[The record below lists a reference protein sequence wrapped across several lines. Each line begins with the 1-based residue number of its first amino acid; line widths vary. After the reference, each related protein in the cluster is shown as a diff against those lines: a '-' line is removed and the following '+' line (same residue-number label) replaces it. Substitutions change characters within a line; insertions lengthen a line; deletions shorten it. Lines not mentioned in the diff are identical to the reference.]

1 MVAGKAGTNR
11 ETTLTGLKYLERIFG
26 LLKRLDSL
34 DALAATR
41 DQAGNRR
48 LLFSHYAGLIL
59 LGMFNPTLQSLRGLQ
74 QLSRLKRVQKCLGS
88 SKTSLGSLSES
99 VRVFDPELLIPLI
112 KELAAQ
118 IPSGRRGSQIS
129 VPDDLARRLTAVDG
143 SVLKI
148 LPQVVAAAG
157 SGQGH
162 WRMHLHFDLGRGIP
176 TQAAIRK
183 DGVGGDADER
193 SVLRDTLEGGRTY
206 VIDAGY
212 ERYALFQ
219 QIVDAQADYVC
230 RVQKRPVEVL
240 ETRPLSAEAVAAG
253 IVSDEVVQLG
263 KSRTEVGPIEHQVRR
278 LIIRGVAA
286 PARQRSD
293 RTRSPDIV
301 LLTNLLDVPAEILS
315 EIYRQ
320 RWLIELFFRF
330 FKHVL
335 SCDKLLS
342 LKEEGVEI
350 QVYCALIAAL
360 LLSLTTQQ
368 DLGRRGFELICL
380 YLQGWADEE
389 EVIAGIQRL
398 QASQKKSR

>member
-1 MVAGKAGTNR
+1 MVDNKAATNR
-11 ETTLTGLKYLERIFG
+11 ELTVTGLKYMQRIFG

-34 DALAATR
+34 DSLAAQR
-41 DQAGNRR
+41 DKAGNRT
-48 LLFSHYAGLIL
+48 LQFSHYAGLIL

-74 QLSRLKRVQKCLGS
+74 ELSRLKRVQKVLGS

-99 VRVFDPELLIPLI
+99 VRVFEPELLIPLI
-112 KELAAQ
+112 TELAEQ
-118 IPSGRRGSQIS
+118 IPTCRRGSQVSI
-129 VPDDLARRLTAVDG
+129 PEDLARRLTAVDG

-148 LPQVVAAAG
+148 LPQIVAASG
-157 SGQGH
+157 SGHGH

-183 DGVGGDADER
+183 DGAGGDADER
-193 SVLRDTLEGGRTY
+193 SVLRDTLEAERTY

-219 QIVDAQADYVC
+219 QIVDADSDYVC

-263 KSRTEVGPIEHQVRR
+263 TSRTDVGPITHPVRR
-278 LIIRGVAA
+278 IIIRGVAA

-293 RTRSPDIV
+293 RTRSSDIV
-301 LLTNLLDVPAEILS
+301 LLTNLLDVPAEILAD
-315 EIYRQ
+315 IYRQ

-335 SCDKLLS
+335 RCETLLS
-342 LKEEGVEI
+342 LKEEGVAI

-360 LLSLTTQQ
+360 LLSLTTQH

-398 QASQKKSR
+398 QASRKKSH